1 SISSA
6 VAMQTAKSGNMSSKT
21 SEAYQRLAS
30 GQAEAAQQAAESVA
44 AILRDSWPNLKVKA
58 LAAEGQPAEV
68 LVQQAEKLNA
78 DTIVVGNKKAQGLQR
93 ILGSISRNVA
103 ATTNCDLYVVNT
115 KRQSH
120 LITATRSASWGSANS
135 YGLTPISM
143 PISNLFRLV
152 DVRQSCIE
160 TRFGGRC
167 CSSSNDTLGSPCKW
181 FRGRQWSHRCRYD
194 RYPNR

>member
-1 SISSA
+1 MKTIITGVDSSQTALTAAEKAAELAASFDAELYVFSAYSISSA

-30 GQAEAAQQAAESVA
+30 GQADAAQQAAESVA

-115 KRQSH
+115 
-120 LITATRSASWGSANS
+120 TR
-135 YGLTPISM
+135 
-143 PISNLFRLV
+143 
-152 DVRQSCIE
+152 
-160 TRFGGRC
+160 
-167 CSSSNDTLGSPCKW
+167 
-181 FRGRQWSHRCRYD
+181 
-194 RYPNR
+194 

>member
-1 SISSA
+1 MKTIITGVDSSQTALTAAEKAAELAASFDAELYVFSAYSISSA

-103 ATTNCDLYVVNT
+103 ATTNCDLYIVNT
-115 KRQSH
+115 
-120 LITATRSASWGSANS
+120 TR
-135 YGLTPISM
+135 
-143 PISNLFRLV
+143 
-152 DVRQSCIE
+152 
-160 TRFGGRC
+160 
-167 CSSSNDTLGSPCKW
+167 
-181 FRGRQWSHRCRYD
+181 
-194 RYPNR
+194 

>member
-1 SISSA
+1 MKTVITGVDSSQTALTAAEKAAELAASFDAELYVFSAYSISSA

-115 KRQSH
+115 
-120 LITATRSASWGSANS
+120 TR
-135 YGLTPISM
+135 
-143 PISNLFRLV
+143 
-152 DVRQSCIE
+152 
-160 TRFGGRC
+160 
-167 CSSSNDTLGSPCKW
+167 
-181 FRGRQWSHRCRYD
+181 
-194 RYPNR
+194 

>member
-1 SISSA
+1 MKTIITGVDSSQTALTAAEKAAELAASFDAELYVFSAYSISSA

-21 SEAYQRLAS
+21 SEVYQRLAS

-115 KRQSH
+115 
-120 LITATRSASWGSANS
+120 TR
-135 YGLTPISM
+135 
-143 PISNLFRLV
+143 
-152 DVRQSCIE
+152 
-160 TRFGGRC
+160 
-167 CSSSNDTLGSPCKW
+167 
-181 FRGRQWSHRCRYD
+181 
-194 RYPNR
+194 

>member
-1 SISSA
+1 MKTIITGVDSSKTALTAAEKAAELAASFDAELYVFSAYSISSA

-115 KRQSH
+115 
-120 LITATRSASWGSANS
+120 TR
-135 YGLTPISM
+135 
-143 PISNLFRLV
+143 
-152 DVRQSCIE
+152 
-160 TRFGGRC
+160 
-167 CSSSNDTLGSPCKW
+167 
-181 FRGRQWSHRCRYD
+181 
-194 RYPNR
+194 

>member
-1 SISSA
+1 MKTIITGVDSSQTALTAAEKAAELAASFDAELYVFSAYSISSA

-103 ATTNCDLYVVNT
+103 ATTN
-115 KRQSH
+115 
-120 LITATRSASWGSANS
+120 
-135 YGLTPISM
+135 
-143 PISNLFRLV
+143 
-152 DVRQSCIE
+152 
-160 TRFGGRC
+160 
-167 CSSSNDTLGSPCKW
+167 
-181 FRGRQWSHRCRYD
+181 
-194 RYPNR
+194 

>member
-1 SISSA
+1 MKTIITGVDSSQTALAAAEKAAELAASFDAELYVFSAYSISSA
-6 VAMQTAKSGNMSSKT
+6 VAMQPAKSGNMSSKT

-115 KRQSH
+115 
-120 LITATRSASWGSANS
+120 TR
-135 YGLTPISM
+135 
-143 PISNLFRLV
+143 
-152 DVRQSCIE
+152 
-160 TRFGGRC
+160 
-167 CSSSNDTLGSPCKW
+167 
-181 FRGRQWSHRCRYD
+181 
-194 RYPNR
+194 

>member
-1 SISSA
+1 MKTIITGVDSSQTALAAAEKAAELAASFDAELYVFSAYSISSA

-115 KRQSH
+115 
-120 LITATRSASWGSANS
+120 TR
-135 YGLTPISM
+135 
-143 PISNLFRLV
+143 
-152 DVRQSCIE
+152 
-160 TRFGGRC
+160 
-167 CSSSNDTLGSPCKW
+167 
-181 FRGRQWSHRCRYD
+181 
-194 RYPNR
+194 

>member
-1 SISSA
+1 MKTIITGVDSSQTALTAAEKAAELAASFDAELYVFSAYSISSA

-115 KRQSH
+115 TK
-120 LITATRSASWGSANS
+120 I
-135 YGLTPISM
+135 
-143 PISNLFRLV
+143 
-152 DVRQSCIE
+152 
-160 TRFGGRC
+160 GRA
-167 CSSSNDTLGSPCKW
+167 
-181 FRGRQWSHRCRYD
+181 HV
-194 RYPNR
+194 

>member
-1 SISSA
+1 MKTIITGVDSSQTALAAAEKAAELAASFDAELYVFSAYSISSA

-30 GQAEAAQQAAESVA
+30 GQADAAQQAAESVA
-44 AILRDSWPNLKVKA
+44 AILRNSWPKLKVKA

-115 KRQSH
+115 
-120 LITATRSASWGSANS
+120 TR
-135 YGLTPISM
+135 
-143 PISNLFRLV
+143 
-152 DVRQSCIE
+152 
-160 TRFGGRC
+160 
-167 CSSSNDTLGSPCKW
+167 
-181 FRGRQWSHRCRYD
+181 
-194 RYPNR
+194 

>member
-1 SISSA
+1 MKTIITGVDSSQTALTAAEKAAELAASFDAELYVFSAYSISSA

-115 KRQSH
+115 
-120 LITATRSASWGSANS
+120 TR
-135 YGLTPISM
+135 
-143 PISNLFRLV
+143 
-152 DVRQSCIE
+152 
-160 TRFGGRC
+160 
-167 CSSSNDTLGSPCKW
+167 
-181 FRGRQWSHRCRYD
+181 
-194 RYPNR
+194 